1 MTKTKRGY
9 FWSNKKKNI
18 YIKIFF
24 LNFIFIL
31 AVLSWPPSRWVHPL
45 GNTKTIVIGPNIW
58 LDKKQSVHRSD
69 NNKERKQW
77 PQLEVTSITSITTS
91 VCGWTLTR
99 LHTHRRQ
106 CLAHQRCHDQLI
118 ITLLFN
124 FGEMEPNER
133 HVMFTGSQGC
143 VLSVCSANVCVCVFR
158 GKPPCVT
165 AQQLF
170 DQSKPRLRGG
180 AQEFLTSCI
189 ASHKVRHS
197 SLCTRTHTHTLGWWG
212 FTARSK
218 HFIKNAE
225 NTCRTKS
232 PVKTFFFFIS
242 RTNYLFPFVFTVNRK
257 FTHALRFLHCRV
269 AVHHDVHS
277 NSDRIFSSTFHQNHN
292 KVISFLRALCFDF
305 FTSYI
310 YLHSSTRS

>member
-1 MTKTKRGY
+1 MCLEENHRALLHSSCLTKVNHV
-9 FWSNKKKNI
+9 SEEE
-18 YIKIFF
+18 
-24 LNFIFIL
+24 
-31 AVLSWPPSRWVHPL
+31 
-45 GNTKTIVIGPNIW
+45 
-58 LDKKQSVHRSD
+58 HRS
-69 NNKERKQW
+69 
-77 PQLEVTSITSITTS
+77 
-91 VCGWTLTR
+91 
-99 LHTHRRQ
+99 
-106 CLAHQRCHDQLI
+106 
-118 ITLLFN
+118 
-124 FGEMEPNER
+124 
-133 HVMFTGSQGC
+133 
-143 VLSVCSANVCVCVFR
+143 
-158 GKPPCVT
+158 
-165 AQQLF
+165 
-170 DQSKPRLRGG
+170 
-180 AQEFLTSCI
+180 
-189 ASHKVRHS
+189 S
-197 SLCTRTHTHTLGWWG
+197 SLPALLATKCVIPHCAHAHTHTLGWWG

-257 FTHALRFLHCRV
+257 FTHALRFLHRRV